1 MTHSDNNSTNLDF
14 NVLWDKIKA
23 HSKRFGRST
32 TRQVL
37 LMYYVLK
44 SKETPIADKVVIYS
58 ALAYFVL
65 PISLISFRRHPLIGW
80 FDEAA
85 SIAIAFRTIRQN
97 ITPIIE
103 YQADQVLD
111 RWFSS
116 FTPYEIIE

>member
-1 MTHSDNNSTNLDF
+1 MTNSDNNSTNF
-14 NVLWDKIKA
+14 NLPVLWDKIKTYA
-23 HSKRFGRST
+23 KHLGRST

-44 SKETPIADKVVIYS
+44 CDETPKSDKVVIYS
-58 ALAYFVL
+58 ALVYLVL

-85 SIAIAFRTIRQN
+85 SIAIAFRKIRQN

-111 RWFSS
+111 RWFPVFSH
-116 FTPYEIIE
+116 YEIVE